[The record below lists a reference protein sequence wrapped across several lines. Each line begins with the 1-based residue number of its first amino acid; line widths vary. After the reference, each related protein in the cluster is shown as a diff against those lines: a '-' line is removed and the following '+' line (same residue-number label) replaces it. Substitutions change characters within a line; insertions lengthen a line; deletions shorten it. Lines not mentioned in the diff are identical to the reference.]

1 MKKTL
6 VALAALATVG
16 AAFAQS
22 TVTLYG
28 RVEVN
33 LGAFTQKTNGVKTAD
48 DNVGA
53 QLATGNFPIGE
64 TGSRWGLKGSEDLG
78 GGMKAIFQLENGF
91 AADNGNFQQLGRMF
105 GRQAY
110 VGVAGGFGTVTFGRQ
125 YTPLDAIW
133 GSYDAQGY
141 YASAPIGYAWNNGPQ
156 NYGSSAA
163 VVGVHN
169 DTGRINNSIL
179 YATPT
184 MSGFSGSV
192 MWAPGEN
199 KNPVTGVG
207 ATRYY
212 GFNAQYANGPIG
224 VGLGYENTNFKTAA
238 TTATMSNWTLGGQY
252 DFGVAKLYAMYERG
266 RSNIAA
272 GSSFG
277 TNTTNGVIAGF
288 GGVAT
293 GPGTDRGWDV
303 GVTVPVGAA
312 NVGVSYAQERTS
324 ATGSNLDGKN
334 RAFGANVNYSLS
346 KRTTVYAIAMS
357 GRSTTAADVRTK
369 NTAYSVGLR
378 HEF

>member
-28 RVEVN
+28 RVDVN
-33 LGAFTQKTNGVKTAD
+33 LTSFDQKTGGVRTPD
-48 DNVGA
+48 NNVGA
-53 QLATGNFPIGE
+53 QLATGNAFGE

-91 AADNGNFQQLGRMF
+91 AADNGNLQQGGRQF

-110 VGVAGGFGTVTFGRQ
+110 VGLGGGFGTLTFGRQ
-125 YTPLDAIW
+125 YSPLDAIW

-141 YASAPIGYAWNNGPQ
+141 YTTAPISYAWNNGPQ

-169 DTGRINNSIL
+169 DTGRISNAIM
-179 YATPT
+179 YATPA
-184 MSGFSGSV
+184 MSGFSGAV

-199 KNPVTGVG
+199 KIPGVNG
-207 ATRYY
+207 ATQYW

-224 VGLGYENTNFKTAA
+224 IGLGYENTEAKTAA
-238 TTATMSNWTLGGQY
+238 FSAKMSNWTLGGQY
-252 DFGVAKLYAMYERG
+252 DFGVAKVYAMYERG
-266 RSNIAA
+266 RSNIPA
-272 GSSFG
+272 GNIYP
-277 TNTTNGVIAGF
+277 TNAINGIGAGA

-293 GPGTDRGWDV
+293 GAGTDRGWDI
-303 GVTVPVGAA
+303 GFTIPVGAA
-312 NVGVSYAQERTS
+312 NVGLSYAEEKTE
-324 ATGSNLDGKN
+324 ATGTNVTGKN
-334 RAFGANVNYSLS
+334 KAIGANVNYSLS
-346 KRTTVYAIAMS
+346 KRTTIYAIVLDGS
-357 GRSTTAADVRTK
+357 STTAANVRTK
-369 NTAYSVGLR
+369 NTAYSLGVR

>member
-28 RVEVN
+28 RVDVS
-33 LGAFTQKTNGVKTAD
+33 LSAYTQTTAGVRTAD
-48 DNVGA
+48 KNVGA
-53 QLATGNFPIGE
+53 QLATGNVLGE

-91 AADNGNFQQLGRMF
+91 SADTGGFQQLGRMF

-110 VGVAGGFGTVTFGRQ
+110 VGVGGGFGTVTFGRQ
-125 YTPLDAIW
+125 YTPFDAIW

-141 YASAPIGYAWNNGPQ
+141 AASAPISYAWNNGPQ

-169 DTGRINNSIL
+169 DTGRIDNSIL

-199 KNPVTGVG
+199 KVPGVN
-207 ATRYY
+207 AANQYW

-224 VGLGYENTNFKTAA
+224 VGLGYESTNTKTVAG
-238 TTATMSNWTLGGQY
+238 TATMSNWTVGGQY

-272 GSSFG
+272 GGFYP
-277 TNTTNGVIAGF
+277 TNATNGVIAGF
-288 GGVAT
+288 GGIAT

-303 GVTVPVGAA
+303 GVSVPVGAA
-312 NVGVSYAQERTS
+312 TVGVSYAQELTS
-324 ATGSNLDGKN
+324 ATGSTLNGKN
-334 RAFGANVNYSLS
+334 KAFGANVNYALS

-357 GRSTTAADVRTK
+357 GSSTTAASVKTN
-369 NTAYSVGLR
+369 NTTYSLGLR